1 MYKIYEN
8 IKYMKINF
16 FGQTGWPK
24 IDFGHFKN
32 VHFAKPPPDFYEKSE
47 KSDLDHNALISK
59 KTRKML

>member
-1 MYKIYEN
+1 
-8 IKYMKINF
+8 MKINF